1 MKALTACLLVGL
13 LALWMEFPSTIA
25 VRIPR
30 EKLGICPRN
39 PFRCT
44 IPGRNSCNNDYNC
57 EGRKKCCY
65 FNCGKICRNPQGS
78 VAYSATE
85 TSDFIREVQRLWPT
99 PGDAIRGVD
108 PTMGVNR
115 VQWEALQQ
123 KKAVG
128 GHQSPQRSAAK
139 IYRLTLVPEVIMKRL
154 TAFLLVGLLV
164 FEVELP
170 STTCY
175 RVPLEFSRF
184 CHGNPFYC
192 SIPGIIRRCRHDYDC
207 PQNLRCCNYRCGRS
221 CRMPLPPP
229 PPPPPPPMMPWNCQR
244 FPHSCPVPG
253 IHRCGHDRDC
263 PGRQRCCYHNCAR
276 GCR

>member
-1 MKALTACLLVGL
+1 MKALMACLLVGL

-25 VRIPR
+25 VQIPQ

-44 IPGRNSCNNDYNC
+44 IPGHNMCNNDYDC
-57 EGRKKCCY
+57 EGRQKCCY
-65 FNCGKICRNPQGS
+65 FNCGKICRNPQG
-78 VAYSATE
+78 
-85 TSDFIREVQRLWPT
+85 
-99 PGDAIRGVD
+99 
-108 PTMGVNR
+108 
-115 VQWEALQQ
+115 
-123 KKAVG
+123 
-128 GHQSPQRSAAK
+128 
-139 IYRLTLVPEVIMKRL
+139 LTLVPEVTMKRL

-164 FEVELP
+164 FGVELP
-170 STTCY
+170 SSTCY
-175 RVPLEFSRF
+175 RVPLEFYRF

-192 SIPGIIRRCRHDYDC
+192 SIPGIMHRCRHDYDC

-229 PPPPPPPMMPWNCQR
+229 PPPPPAPIMPWNCQR
-244 FPHSCPVPG
+244 FPHSCSVPG
-253 IHRCGHDRDC
+253 IHRCSHDRDC

>member
-1 MKALTACLLVGL
+1 MKTLTACLLVGL

-30 EKLGICPRN
+30 
-39 PFRCT
+39 
-44 IPGRNSCNNDYNC
+44 
-57 EGRKKCCY
+57 
-65 FNCGKICRNPQGS
+65 GS

-229 PPPPPPPMMPWNCQR
+229 PPPPPPPPMMPWNCQR